1 MKIIQL
7 NDDGNVKLFCPFCG
21 KKVIDPEQEFDE
33 CEHTLFVA
41 TNEGG
46 FEFISPK
53 IEINEEF
60 DQPNDLS
67 EDLSDEADE
76 ESEALA
82 ESEEELTLN
91 EYIETLEYPEAIC
104 FEIAQFSGFSAF
116 VGFGREL

>member
-1 MKIIQL
+1 MNIIQL

-33 CEHTLFVA
+33 CEHTLFIA

-60 DQPNDLS
+60 DQPEN
-67 EDLSDEADE
+67 EDA
-76 ESEALA
+76 
-82 ESEEELTLN
+82 EELTID
-91 EYIETLEYPEAIC
+91 EYIKTLEYPDSAC

-116 VGFGREL
+116 VGFGSV

>member
-1 MKIIQL
+1 MKMIQL

-76 ESEALA
+76 ESE
-82 ESEEELTLN
+82 EELTLN

-104 FEIAQFSGFSAF
+104 FEIAQFSGFSAV
-116 VGFGREL
+116 VGFGRE

>member
-33 CEHTLFVA
+33 CEHTLFIA

-60 DQPNDLS
+60 DQPKDLS

-76 ESEALA
+76 ELEALA
-82 ESEEELTLN
+82 ESEDEELALN

-116 VGFGREL
+116 VKFEKE